1 MSSLGH
7 ALVLATT
14 FFVLFCA
21 SVEGGDRGERKWGQG
36 RQALSW
42 VPLRGILTEG
52 FTWKRR
58 ARLQICTG
66 SRMTADSS
74 GELLSSSRSSLNGNI
89 QVRQLRSSNEKGEEI
104 VRALWFDS
112 SPQVWQSAMKMKRDT
127 KLGEFQPDWNV
138 LPFHSSKAFAFAS
151 ALIQRDGSSVS
162 FAEKILVI
170 GLGGGTIVGWSLAN
184 MPGLKELQAVEADEI
199 VVEMAKTFFALPV
212 DDKRLKVAVANGNEF
227 VHKLKDIGRSFD
239 LIILDVGSPG
249 IDGHCTAPP
258 EEFLREENMKNL
270 HEILENGGVL
280 AFTMIGHS
288 SETLL
293 SHMKKMDH
301 IFGGG
306 VCFLENRDV
315 SHSWLRTPASKVVYC
330 VKETSKDQNSITS
343 KTTTRSAMTERARMF
358 DKLLPDG
365 AKLDMAARVLREF
378 NDLQSLETRVQ
389 QERIYASTNSGRATQ
404 KSEVAASDKSGWQE
418 RVKNFKQG
426 NNQGSTSI
434 SLSQLEVFQKNH
446 PQAAGVQELS
456 RELGIGQENPKDLDV
471 EKQRQMKIFMQNHR
485 GVQRF
490 DEQLQTGELYED
502 DVVDDSSKQSELEEI
517 EKEIL
522 RARKPDT
529 DDTAVS
535 FLSLLPVDS
544 NGDEGLKSDQ
554 AEPLTG
560 GNVMKNTKD
569 GTTPRALNVGDEVRI
584 LVRTVGLS
592 RKLVEEGI
600 QKDDLRGRVSDI
612 SEEDGDIFGV
622 QVTFD
627 KAEGTSFQH
636 FFALDEVEKI
646 HQPAPE
652 PSKEGRRSETGMN
665 VVLNLVL
672 SSQETSIDELLPSLE
687 ETISS
692 NTGVKGQQIGSGV
705 MLEGEWDDVLQIA
718 KRCCM
723 LAKEASK
730 VCHTRSVTVV
740 RGTQGKVLFSMAI
753 VNNPVP

>member
-89 QVRQLRSSNEKGEEI
+89 Q
-104 VRALWFDS
+104 
-112 SPQVWQSAMKMKRDT
+112 
-127 KLGEFQPDWNV
+127 
-138 LPFHSSKAFAFAS
+138 
-151 ALIQRDGSSVS
+151 
-162 FAEKILVI
+162 ILVI

-227 VHKLKDIGRSFD
+227 VHKLTLLQLKDIGRSFD

-280 AFTMIGHS
+280 AFTMIGICALVACPCSLCHFTARPFIGNS
-288 SETLL
+288 L
-293 SHMKKMDH
+293 
-301 IFGGG
+301 
-306 VCFLENRDV
+306 V
-315 SHSWLRTPASKVVYC
+315 SHEKNGSYLWWRSLFPREQGRKPLLAAYTCIKGTQCLV
-330 VKETSKDQNSITS
+330 ETSKDQNSITS

-502 DVVDDSSKQSELEEI
+502 DVVVA
-517 EKEIL
+517 KEIL

-592 RKLVEEGI
+592 RKLVEEGEANFD
-600 QKDDLRGRVSDI
+600 QTKKVYQQSRH
-612 SEEDGDIFGV
+612 SERRSSRASDGDIFGV

-627 KAEGTSFQH
+627 KVRIRRCG
-636 FFALDEVEKI
+636 
-646 HQPAPE
+646 E
-652 PSKEGRRSETGMN
+652 P
-665 VVLNLVL
+665 
-672 SSQETSIDELLPSLE
+672 
-687 ETISS
+687 
-692 NTGVKGQQIGSGV
+692 
-705 MLEGEWDDVLQIA
+705 
-718 KRCCM
+718 
-723 LAKEASK
+723 
-730 VCHTRSVTVV
+730 
-740 RGTQGKVLFSMAI
+740 
-753 VNNPVP
+753 